1 MKKMTKILALLL
13 AMVLLISAAG
23 CAKQGND
30 VTTDGGQG
38 TTAKP
43 NPDPTATPTST
54 TLPTTEAPTNGT
66 QEPTQPSSTTQP
78 TTKPVEP
85 TTPTEP
91 GKFYMYGV
99 WKFNDILTYLG
110 EEPEDAYI
118 AYAEVNF
125 TSAGE
130 EFSVIQWDA
139 INFGEIVT
147 FLGYCSPANSGLP
160 GAHPYEQEV
169 WKDKKYQTVDFGIEP
184 QEVTEEFYNWML
196 ANAVKQ

>member
-13 AMVLLISAAG
+13 AMVLLFSAAG
-23 CAKQGND
+23 CATQGND
-30 VTTDGGQG
+30 VTTDSGQG

-43 NPDPTATPTST
+43 TPDPTATPT
-54 TLPTTEAPTNGT
+54 PTTPPTTVAPTNGT
-66 QEPTQPSSTTQP
+66 QGPTQPSSTTQP

-110 EEPEDAYI
+110 EKPEMAYI

-125 TSAGE
+125 TSAGQ
-130 EFSVIQWDA
+130 EFNTMIWEAV
-139 INFGEIVT
+139 NYGELYT
-147 FLGYCSPANSGLP
+147 CFTYGAPANSSVY
-160 GAHPYEQEV
+160 PYEQEA